1 MCPALLSRCSAWSP
15 PCVSQHALSIVG
27 HSAPRDSVVI
37 RLVVPY
43 NPTFA
48 RHVRRIIA
56 SVVDRHSAVIR
67 RLWGKPL
74 AIQVAYKNG
83 AKPLQ
88 TSTSALATSAAI
100 SDPVMKAP
108 ITNTLQLQ
116 AKHKRHQLPQVRKAI
131 ELSKGTMV
139 NPRPYLS
146 KTKTDDDG
154 SYSATLGLKD
164 EFNNDW
170 MK

>member
-1 MCPALLSRCSAWSP
+1 MTLLAFIPFGLYALIATISVENAIYTEAKSTLNLEQKLILKEITTTSP
-15 PCVSQHALSIVG
+15 VM
-27 HSAPRDSVVI
+27 D
-37 RLVVPY
+37 
-43 NPTFA
+43 
-48 RHVRRIIA
+48 
-56 SVVDRHSAVIR
+56 
-67 RLWGKPL
+67 
-74 AIQVAYKNG
+74 G

-100 SDPVMKAP
+100 SNPVMKAP

-146 KTKTDDDG
+146 KTKTADGG